1 MWYRCMIY
9 RMISYSL
16 CHLPY
21 SLLGGLVLL
30 SSPMDGINLPICQGV
45 GSTATNRLWGRF
57 FWKPCKIICGFWNQ
71 SRYGSLW
78 STLQEFVS
86 EITSPQIWLV
96 NPWILPEC
104 AGDET
109 WHNEDVGTWILNPKE
124 VLAPCDSESSW
135 GVSKWSRW
143 WRSSKSLGLCQQC
156 SDWTVGKPF
165 GEICG
170 STSRWKLVSFKVS
183 FRGSAR
189 SRCRAAET
197 SMCYWWICV

>member
-1 MWYRCMIY
+1 MPVSFRI
-9 RMISYSL
+9 R
-16 CHLPY
+16 
-21 SLLGGLVLL
+21 G
-30 SSPMDGINLPICQGV
+30 SSFRIRAWPINAGDPGE
-45 GSTATNRLWGRF
+45 
-57 FWKPCKIICGFWNQ
+57 
-71 SRYGSLW
+71 
-78 STLQEFVS
+78 STLLALLWLGIFAGEQSEAESQSGDACLQED
-86 EITSPQIWLV
+86 PGG
-96 NPWILPEC
+96 ILPEC

-109 WHNEDVGTWILNPKE
+109 WHNEDVGTWGLNPKE